1 MARLVRVPLTALT
14 AGPRDLAREA
24 AHYLCVVH
32 RLEPGSPFVAFDPE
46 LGLEATGTILSV
58 ERARVACELDVPTPA
73 RGGTLGVTL
82 LQATA
87 KGDRLEQVVR
97 GATALGV
104 ERIVLVV
111 AERSVARPADVRHE
125 RLRAIS
131 IEAAR
136 QSGRSDVPPLDGPL
150 PLVEQLAKM
159 AVWNGLK
166 LCLAPRATVPLADR
180 VQSSAP
186 GSPAVILIGP
196 EGGLSDAELRAAESA
211 GFLSAGLGPLTLRT
225 ELAALAALGCFAGR
239 LPGE

>member
-1 MARLVRVPLTALT
+1 LP
-14 AGPRDLAREA
+14 REA

-32 RLEPGSPFVAFDPE
+32 RLESGSRFVAFDPE
-46 LGLEATGTILSV
+46 LGLEALGRIGLI
-58 ERARVACELDVPTPA
+58 ERTRVSCELEAPTSV

-111 AERSVARPADVRHE
+111 AERSVARPADVRRE

-136 QSGRSDVPPLDGPL
+136 QSGRGDVPAIDGPV
-150 PLVEQLAKM
+150 PLEERLRELADW
-159 AVWNGLK
+159 AGLK
-166 LCLAPRATVPLADR
+166 LCLSPQATAPLA
-180 VQSSAP
+180 QHLSTSSP

-196 EGGLSDAELRAAESA
+196 EGGLSDGELGLAREA
-211 GFLSAGLGPLTLRT
+211 GFLEAGLGPLTLRT
-225 ELAALAALGCFAGR
+225 ELAAIAALGCFAGR
-239 LPGE
+239 LGSESV

>member
-1 MARLVRVPLTALT
+1 LARIVRVPLTAL
-14 AGPRDLAREA
+14 APGPRDLPREA

-32 RLEPGSPFVAFDPE
+32 RLESGSTFVAFDPE
-46 LGLEATGTILSV
+46 QGLEAFGKIVLL
-58 ERARVACELDVPTPA
+58 ERARVACELEQPKPA

-111 AERSVARPADVRHE
+111 AERSVARPADFRRE

-136 QSGRSDVPPLDGPL
+136 QSGRGDVPALDGPV
-150 PLVEQLAKM
+150 PLDERLVALADW
-159 AVWNGLK
+159 VGLK
-166 LCLAPRATVPLADR
+166 LCLAPQATVPLATHLNG
-180 VQSSAP
+180 SAP

-196 EGGLSDAELRAAESA
+196 EGGLSDAELVAAREA
-211 GFLSAGLGPLTLRT
+211 GFLEAGLGPLTLRT
-225 ELAALAALGCFAGR
+225 ELAAIAALGCFAGR
-239 LPGE
+239 LATG